1 MKTRTLGKLFG
12 VEVRIH
18 GTFLILLA
26 FLALSGLLNG
36 GPWQAVLSLGLSVIV
51 FSIVVAHEFGHILA
65 ARKFGFK
72 TRDVILSPIGGMA
85 RLEGLPSKPHQE
97 MIVAA
102 AGPAVNLVLA
112 GLGYLIQ
119 PLFAFNTPAG
129 ILLNALTGWFVTIN
143 VTLLLFNLIPALPMD
158 GGRILRAALSKRM
171 GRVRATE
178 IAAKVA
184 RWSAL
189 LMAGYAIFSGHL
201 MLLIIAGF
209 VYFASWME
217 VVQAKVQATQQNPI
231 FQIFQA
237 IQGREFPSGAAPRQE
252 PYSGRVVDQNGR
264 PVSDED
270 SHWRVRN
277 VRWVE

>member
-12 VEVRIH
+12 VEVKIH

-112 GLGYLIQ
+112 GLGYLVQ

-129 ILLNALTGWFVTIN
+129 ILLSALTGWFVAIN
-143 VTLLLFNLIPALPMD
+143 VALLLFNLIPALPMD

-237 IQGREFPSGAAPRQE
+237 TQGRGFPAGAAPRQE

>member
-1 MKTRTLGKLFG
+1 MMKTRTLGTLFG
-12 VEVRIH
+12 VEIKIH

-26 FLALSGLLNG
+26 FLALSGFLNG
-36 GPWQAVLSLGLSVIV
+36 GPWQAALTLGLSVIV

-65 ARKFGFK
+65 ARRFGFK

-85 RLEGLPSKPHQE
+85 RLEGVPSKPHQE

-112 GLGYLIQ
+112 GLGLLVQ
-119 PLFAFNTPAG
+119 PLAFSSGVLTGA
-129 ILLNALTGWFVTIN
+129 LLGWFVTIN
-143 VTLLLFNLIPALPMD
+143 LALLVFNLIPALPMD
-158 GGRILRAALSKRM
+158 GGRILRAALSTRL

-189 LMAGYAIFSGHL
+189 FMALYAIYSGHL
-201 MLLIIAGF
+201 MLLLIAGF
-209 VYFASWME
+209 VYVTSWME
-217 VVQAKVQATQQNPI
+217 VVQAKVHATQQNPI

-237 IQGREFPSGAAPRQE
+237 TQGRGFPGESGPRQGA
-252 PYSGRVVDQNGR
+252 YSARVVDQNGQ
-264 PVSDED
+264 PVGQED
-270 SHWRVRN
+270 SQWRVRG